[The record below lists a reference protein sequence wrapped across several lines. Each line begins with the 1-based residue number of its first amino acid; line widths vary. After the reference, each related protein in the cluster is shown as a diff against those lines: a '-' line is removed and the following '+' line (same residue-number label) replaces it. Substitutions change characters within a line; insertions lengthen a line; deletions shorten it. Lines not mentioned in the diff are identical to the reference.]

1 MDAASCRAQLARL
14 LADEAQLLNELEQ
27 QLEREHEYLVS
38 NDVDSLDRA
47 GNARQATIV
56 RLLKLEDERGSLCR
70 MLGQPAD
77 RNGLAALFGWCD
89 PQGTLASAQAE
100 CTRLAGNCRARN
112 ERNGALVTARL
123 SRVTGMLDMM
133 AANTTARTYEPGAPR
148 TAMAPAGRLVSVS
161 A

>member
-1 MDAASCRAQLARL
+1 MDAATCRAELARL
-14 LADEAQLLNELEQ
+14 LADETRLLTELEQ
-27 QLEREHEYLVS
+27 QLEREHDFLAS

-47 GNARQATIV
+47 GNARQATIAQ
-56 RLLKLEDERGSLCR
+56 LLKIEDERGSLCR

-89 PQGTLASAQAE
+89 PQGTLAGAQAE

-123 SRVTGMLDMM
+123 SRVTGMLDMI
-133 AANTTARTYEPGAPR
+133 AANTSARTYEPGASR
-148 TAMAPAGRLVSVS
+148 TAAAPAGRLVSVS